1 LHSRQNLF
9 LIAAMSFQNLIHL
22 KDFERGQVDDLMET
36 AFAMK
41 RGSVELPLFFGKK
54 PILATFFLEN
64 STRTKL
70 SFAVAAKRLGAEVL
84 DFPVSSSSLSKGESL
99 EASFQCLEAFG
110 VNGIVFRG
118 SESVLTDISTKIKT
132 PIVSGGEGNSGHPT
146 QALLDYM
153 SFLEDFQ
160 SLEGKRLLIAGD
172 LKHSR
177 VFASHRELAKLM
189 NLELVYSGPDHF
201 LPKDG
206 YGVKMDFDEAIESS
220 DMIMLLRVQ
229 KERHQAEANDG
240 DYNQNFGLNQKNLEK
255 IKPSAKIYHPGPYN
269 LGVEITEDV
278 LKDARCRIWDQ
289 VENGVYLRMAVLKNI
304 LGDQKQ

>member
-1 LHSRQNLF
+1 
-9 LIAAMSFQNLIHL
+9 MSFQNLIHL

-36 AFAMK
+36 AFAIK

-70 SFAVAAKRLGAEVL
+70 SFTVAAKRLGAEVL
-84 DFPVSSSSLSKGESL
+84 DFPVSTSSLSKGESL

-110 VNGIVFRG
+110 VDGIVFRG
-118 SESVLTDISTKIKT
+118 SDSVLSDISAKITT

-153 SFLEDFQ
+153 SFLEDFK
-160 SLEGKRLLIAGD
+160 SLQGKRLLIAGD

-189 NLELVYSGPDHF
+189 GVDLVFSGPDHF
-201 LPKDG
+201 LPSEG
-206 YGVKMDFDEAIESS
+206 YGQKMDFQEAIESS

-229 KERHQAEANDG
+229 NERHEAEG
-240 DYNQNFGLNQKNLEK
+240 HIEDYNQSYGLNLDKLK
-255 IKPSAKIYHPGPYN
+255 KLKASAKIYHPGPYN
-269 LGVEITEDV
+269 IGVEITEDV
-278 LKDARCRIWDQ
+278 LKDSRCRIWDQ

-304 LGDQKQ
+304 LGERKQ

>member
-1 LHSRQNLF
+1 M
-9 LIAAMSFQNLIHL
+9 AAMSFQNLIHL
-22 KDFERGQVDDLMET
+22 KDFERGQVDDLMEA

-41 RGSVELPLFFGKK
+41 RGSVDLPLFFGKK

-84 DFPVSSSSLSKGESL
+84 DFPVSTSSLSKGESL
-99 EASFQCLEAFG
+99 EASFLCLEAFG
-110 VNGIVFRG
+110 VDGIVFRG
-118 SESVLTDISTKIKT
+118 SESVLTEISAKIKT

-153 SFLEDFQ
+153 SFLEDFE
-160 SLEGKRLLIAGD
+160 SLKGRRLLIAGD

-189 NLELVYSGPDHF
+189 DVDLVYSGPDHF
-201 LPKDG
+201 LPAEG
-206 YGVKMDFDEAIESS
+206 FGSRMDFDEAIASS

-229 KERHQAEANDG
+229 KERHESDG
-240 DYNQNFGLNQKNLEK
+240 ALMDYNQKFGLNSERLQRLKA
-255 IKPSAKIYHPGPYN
+255 SAKIYHPGPYN
-269 LGVEITEDV
+269 LGVEITEEV
-278 LKDARCRIWDQ
+278 LKDQRCRIWDQ

-304 LGDQKQ
+304 LGDKKQ